1 MKKRTIVILSVS
13 LGGVFLLALGMFY
26 FISHR
31 VVPDN
36 TKFSV
41 KDSLIDVYSEKK
53 LSDLITLDGKILEDS
68 IIDATKL
75 GKQNL
80 SFLYEVE
87 KKKYKGTLEIEV
99 VDREEPLIWLNKSY
113 RVKKGSNV
121 DLASEILCADNY
133 DSNPTCK
140 IEGEYDLDTVGVY
153 PLHYIAIDHSNNKEE
168 IAFNLSVYEPQRNS
182 SSEEDTYTAFSEVL
196 TFYKRE
202 DNEIGIDVSK
212 WQGEIDFSKVK
223 EAGATFVMIRI
234 GSQREIGGEYIL
246 DPYFKENIKK
256 VKENGLKVGVYFYSY
271 ADSTKEAKNQAKWI
285 VKELQKETL
294 DLPIVF
300 DWECYSSFNQMDL
313 SLFGLNQVAEEFIKT
328 VEELGYEGMLY
339 GSKNYLNQVW
349 KYHSKK
355 NTVWLAHYTKQ
366 TDYDA
371 DYVMWQLCSD
381 GRIPGIKG
389 DVDINIL
396 YSKKNN

>member
-31 VVPDN
+31 VVLDN

-53 LSDLITLDGKILEDS
+53 LSDLITLDGKILEDTM
-68 IIDATKL
+68 IDTTKL

-87 KKKYKGTLEIEV
+87 KKRYKGTLEIEV

-113 RVKKGSNV
+113 RIKKGSNV

-153 PLHYIAIDHSNNKEE
+153 PLHYIAIDSSNNKED
-168 IAFNLSVYEPQRNS
+168 IAFNLSVYEPKKTS

-196 TFYKRE
+196 TSYKRE

-256 VKENGLKVGVYFYSY
+256 AKESGLKVGVYFYSY
-271 ADSTKEAKNQAKWI
+271 ADSTKEAKIQAKWI

>member
-31 VVPDN
+31 VVLDN

-53 LSDLITLDGKILEDS
+53 LSDLITLDGKILEDTM
-68 IIDATKL
+68 IDATKL

-153 PLHYIAIDHSNNKEE
+153 PLHYIAIDSSNNKED

-196 TFYKRE
+196 TSYKRE

-256 VKENGLKVGVYFYSY
+256 AKESGLKVGVYFYSY

-285 VKELQKETL
+285 VKELQKESL